1 MYSNYF
7 TKSYIHILLIRFTM
21 FQMFHESFNI
31 ASIFYNRTKYCHIF
45 ICRYRVL
52 KCDDLTIC
60 RNYSFMH
67 FDQLNLQNHFS
78 SAFELQHILK
88 VFVGTT
94 NNFTTLN
101 VLVIPQ
107 SDKNNTTFLT
117 SSFKHITYSC
127 YCKSF

>member
-88 VFVGTT
+88 MPNC
-94 NNFTTLN
+94 NNYSFMHFDQLN
-101 VLVIPQ
+101 LQ
-107 SDKNNTTFLT
+107 KNYNFLPR
-117 SSFKHITYSC
+117 
-127 YCKSF
+127 YCNDL

>member
-1 MYSNYF
+1 M
-7 TKSYIHILLIRFTM
+7 FTM
-21 FQMFHESFNI
+21 FKKSFNI
-31 ASIFYNRTKYCHIF
+31 DTIFYNRTKYCHIF

-67 FDQLNLQNHFS
+67 FDQLNLQNYFS

-88 VFVGTT
+88 AFVGTT

>member
-1 MYSNYF
+1 MY
-7 TKSYIHILLIRFTM
+7 T
-21 FQMFHESFNI
+21 MFHESFNI
-31 ASIFYNRTKYCHIF
+31 DTIFYNRTKYCHIF

-88 VFVGTT
+88 AFVGTT